1 MKKNVIMLMAV
12 LALGVGKLTAQ
23 MDDCAITLSLFVEPA
38 KAKNYD
44 AALPHYEKVV
54 QECPKY
60 SLATYQYG
68 EKMFKHFIEQG
79 DKSKVDSY
87 IKNFNLRMEHYP
99 SRTKKGDVMSKIA
112 QLKYDNNMG
121 SKMEIF
127 NDFDNAYK
135 TDAANFKSPKSIYTY
150 FSLAVDLYDAG
161 QKDIQEVFDLYDE
174 VISKIEVEE
183 SSLAKSLTDLI
194 SKEEAGT
201 ELSSKEKKRVKAYE
215 TNLNAYGTVKGSVNG
230 KLGNIADCENL
241 IPLYEKEFENK
252 KNDINWLRG
261 AAGRLNA
268 KDCETPLF
276 FQLVQQ
282 LHNLEPSAK
291 SAFYLGRL
299 ADREGDASTAL
310 EYYNQAAELETNSS
324 DKAKIYYSIAEN
336 MRGKGQYG
344 QARSYYNKALAEKPS
359 MGVCYLK
366 IAQMYAKSANNCG
379 SSVFEKRAINWLAA
393 QMADKAARVDASI
406 ASNARA
412 AASSYRQRAPSKTDI
427 FSESMAGKTVTFS
440 CWVGGSVKVP
450 NL

>member
-135 TDAANFKSPKSIYTY
+135 TT
-150 FSLAVDLYDAG
+150 
-161 QKDIQEVFDLYDE
+161 
-174 VISKIEVEE
+174 
-183 SSLAKSLTDLI
+183 
-194 SKEEAGT
+194 
-201 ELSSKEKKRVKAYE
+201 
-215 TNLNAYGTVKGSVNG
+215 
-230 KLGNIADCENL
+230 
-241 IPLYEKEFENK
+241 
-252 KNDINWLRG
+252 
-261 AAGRLNA
+261 
-268 KDCETPLF
+268 
-276 FQLVQQ
+276 
-282 LHNLEPSAK
+282 
-291 SAFYLGRL
+291 
-299 ADREGDASTAL
+299 
-310 EYYNQAAELETNSS
+310 
-324 DKAKIYYSIAEN
+324 
-336 MRGKGQYG
+336 
-344 QARSYYNKALAEKPS
+344 
-359 MGVCYLK
+359 
-366 IAQMYAKSANNCG
+366 
-379 SSVFEKRAINWLAA
+379 
-393 QMADKAARVDASI
+393 
-406 ASNARA
+406 
-412 AASSYRQRAPSKTDI
+412 
-427 FSESMAGKTVTFS
+427 
-440 CWVGGSVKVP
+440 
-450 NL
+450 